1 MIFTRWMVAS
11 LLLLP
16 VAAQAAGM
24 KIDPG
29 KWEFRSK
36 SNLPMMLG
44 KPPKVTTQCLSTGEV
59 SPDTFLKDI
68 QIEGCA
74 VVESRADAASLH
86 WKMSCPQPGGAFT
99 GVADFKSTGAT
110 VQGVLKVA
118 LPLAGQS
125 LDFEQEWE
133 GRRLGA
139 CQ

>member
-1 MIFTRWMVAS
+1 VINARWMFAS

-16 VAAQAAGM
+16 VATHAAGM
-24 KIDPG
+24 KIEPG

-44 KPPKVTTQCLSTGEV
+44 QPPKVTTQCLSVGEV
-59 SPDTFLKDI
+59 SPDSFLKDV

-86 WKMSCPQPGGAFT
+86 WKVSCKQPGGVFT
-99 GVADFKSTGAT
+99 GTADFTSTGAAMR
-110 VQGVLKVA
+110 GVLKVV
-118 LPLAGQS
+118 LPIAGQT
-125 LDFEQEWE
+125 LDFAQEWE